1 MEHQFR
7 LVYTYVLNQ
16 GNSMSFGFLKETATS
31 TVEMDPV
38 ANFKQGIR
46 LLKDGHAKEAL
57 ALFRLS
63 FECEKHNPYYLSYLG
78 LSIARAE
85 RKWEQA
91 TELCEIAVQFKKG
104 EIQFYLNLAEVFV
117 LSRRRERAFDTLDAA
132 LEIFG
137 EDERLRQARSRLEKR
152 RSPVLSFFP
161 RDHFLNEKLGK
172 LRHHALKRLRKKQ
185 I

>member
-104 EIQFYLNLAEVFV
+104 EIQFYLNL
-117 LSRRRERAFDTLDAA
+117 
-132 LEIFG
+132 
-137 EDERLRQARSRLEKR
+137 
-152 RSPVLSFFP
+152 
-161 RDHFLNEKLGK
+161 
-172 LRHHALKRLRKKQ
+172 
-185 I
+185 

>member
-1 MEHQFR
+1 
-7 LVYTYVLNQ
+7 
-16 GNSMSFGFLKETATS
+16 MSFGLSTETATS
-31 TVEMDPV
+31 TAEMDPV

-46 LLKDGHAKEAL
+46 LLKDGYPQKAL

-91 TELCEIAVQFKKG
+91 SELCEIAVQLKNR
-104 EIQFYLNLAEVFV
+104 EIQFYLNLAEVFT
-117 LSRRRERAFDTLDAA
+117 LSKRRERAFDTLDTA

-137 EDERLRQARSRLEKR
+137 EDEGLQQARGRLEQR
-152 RSPVLSFFP
+152 RSPVLSLFS
-161 RDHFLNEKLGK
+161 RDHFLNRKLGK
-172 LRHHALKRLRKKQ
+172 LRHRALKRVRKKQ

>member
-1 MEHQFR
+1 
-7 LVYTYVLNQ
+7 
-16 GNSMSFGFLKETATS
+16 MSFGLSTETATS
-31 TVEMDPV
+31 TAEMDPV

-46 LLKDGHAKEAL
+46 LLKDGYPKKAL

-91 TELCEIAVQFKKG
+91 SELCEIAVQLKNR
-104 EIQFYLNLAEVFV
+104 EIQFYLNLAEVFT
-117 LSRRRERAFDTLDAA
+117 LSKRRERAFDTLDTA

-137 EDERLRQARSRLEKR
+137 EDEGLQRARGRLEQR
-152 RSPVLSFFP
+152 RSPVLSLFS
-161 RDHFLNEKLGK
+161 RDHFLNRKLGK
-172 LRHHALKRLRKKQ
+172 LRHRALKRVRKKQ

>member
-1 MEHQFR
+1 MSFR
-7 LVYTYVLNQ
+7 LST
-16 GNSMSFGFLKETATS
+16 ETATS
-31 TVEMDPV
+31 TAEMDPV

-46 LLKDGHAKEAL
+46 LLKDGHPKEAL

-91 TELCEIAVQFKKG
+91 SELCEIAIQLKNT
-104 EIQFYLNLAEVFV
+104 EIQFYLNLAEVFT

-137 EDERLRQARSRLEKR
+137 EDESLRQVRSRLEKR
-152 RSPVLSFFP
+152 RSPVLSFFS
-161 RDHFLNEKLGK
+161 RDHFLNRKLGK
-172 LRHHALKRLRKKQ
+172 LRHGALKRLGKKG

>member
-1 MEHQFR
+1 MSFR
-7 LVYTYVLNQ
+7 LPT
-16 GNSMSFGFLKETATS
+16 ETATS
-31 TVEMDPV
+31 TDEMDPV

-46 LLKDGHAKEAL
+46 LLKDGYPKEAL
-57 ALFRLS
+57 AFFRLS
-63 FECEKHNPYYLSYLG
+63 FQCEKHNPYYLSYLG

-91 TELCEIAVQFKKG
+91 SELCEIAIQLKNT
-104 EIQFYLNLAEVFV
+104 EIQFYLNLAEVFTS
-117 LSRRRERAFDTLDAA
+117 SRRRERAFDTLDAA

-137 EDERLRQARSRLEKR
+137 EDESLRQARSRLEKR

-172 LRHHALKRLRKKQ
+172 LRHRALKRLRKKQ